1 MMNKENKK
9 NYIEQ
14 MKKVFSDNE
23 AVMIAHY
30 EGLNVVQLDKLR
42 KELRENGIMFKIT
55 NSNSIENFDKY
66 LKNLKQEAELENN
79 FTNLGIDINKDY
91 SKIISGVNIL
101 RLSNNPVELKKEDLK
116 KIIQN

>member
-1 MMNKENKK
+1 MTPFTSIYNVSHGHAVSLTFNKFLKFNYENIKSANCNFDLK
-9 NYIEQ
+9 NR
-14 MKKVFSDNE
+14 
-23 AVMIAHY
+23 Y
-30 EGLNVVQLDKLR
+30 E
-42 KELRENGIMFKIT
+42 IMFKIT